1 MQLIVNGNQTH
12 VLDVSP
18 EADVACLRAQL
29 SMREGVDCEQVY
41 KSSYYH
47 GFWKIIKRFQVEPL
61 LLWRPTRGRREP
73 GCVGEPHH

>member
-29 SMREGVDCEQVY
+29 SMLEGVDCEQVIHILLFPFMDFLR
-41 KSSYYH
+41 KSM
-47 GFWKIIKRFQVEPL
+47 KIL
-61 LLWRPTRGRREP
+61 LTNG
-73 GCVGEPHH
+73 GV

>member
-29 SMREGVDCEQVY
+29 SMLEGVDCEQVY

-47 GFWKIIKRFQVEPL
+47 RF
-61 LLWRPTRGRREP
+61 
-73 GCVGEPHH
+73 

>member
-29 SMREGVDCEQVY
+29 SMLEGVDCEQVIHTLLFPFMDFLR
-41 KSSYYH
+41 KSM
-47 GFWKIIKRFQVEPL
+47 KIL
-61 LLWRPTRGRREP
+61 LTKG
-73 GCVGEPHH
+73 GV